1 MAGARAV
8 FQIGRNSCIPL
19 AGVRMLGSKAWEPTA
34 AHKELVQRL
43 KDPTLLKSQSF
54 IGGSWVDASDE
65 ERIDVH
71 DPATGETLAS
81 VSHCKGSETRAAI
94 AEASSVFKS
103 WAAKTGK
110 ERSQILRKWF
120 ELVRDNQED
129 ITTLMTLECGKPLAQ
144 SKGEF
149 ESGISTMEWCAE
161 EAKRVD
167 GDVICTPAASK
178 RFLVVRQPVGVVG
191 AITPWNFPFSMI
203 TRKVSPALAAGCT
216 VVLKPSE
223 LTPLTALALAELA
236 DRAGMPRGV
245 LNIVVGDAKS
255 IGDELVKSDDVR
267 KIAFT
272 GSTRVGKLLMA
283 GSAATMKKVS
293 MELGGNA
300 PFIVFQDADLAQA
313 AAAVTTSSY
322 RNAGQT
328 CICTNR
334 VFVHESVHDDFVKE
348 LVEAVQKLRVGAGMD
363 AATTHGP
370 LIQHSAVETVEAK
383 VQDAISKGATV
394 AVGGKRPEY
403 DASHPLSKGSF
414 YEPTV
419 LTGGDH
425 RHALLPRGDV
435 WPRNPGVQ
443 VLYRRGGHPDGK
455 HHRVRPGCLLLHQGP
470 GQGMEDGR
478 GPGVWDGG
486 CERGGHHLGCCPLR
500 RGQALR
506 PGQGGVQ
513 VCTGR
518 LPGHE
523 DRVHGPGVLRGGAR

>member
-1 MAGARAV
+1 
-8 FQIGRNSCIPL
+8 
-19 AGVRMLGSKAWEPTA
+19 
-34 AHKELVQRL
+34 
-43 KDPTLLKSQSF
+43 
-54 IGGSWVDASDE
+54 
-65 ERIDVH
+65 
-71 DPATGETLAS
+71 
-81 VSHCKGSETRAAI
+81 
-94 AEASSVFKS
+94 
-103 WAAKTGK
+103 
-110 ERSQILRKWF
+110 
-120 ELVRDNQED
+120 
-129 ITTLMTLECGKPLAQ
+129 
-144 SKGEF
+144 
-149 ESGISTMEWCAE
+149 
-161 EAKRVD
+161 
-167 GDVICTPAASK
+167 
-178 RFLVVRQPVGVVG
+178 
-191 AITPWNFPFSMI
+191 
-203 TRKVSPALAAGCT
+203 
-216 VVLKPSE
+216 
-223 LTPLTALALAELA
+223 
-236 DRAGMPRGV
+236 MPRGV

-419 LTGGDH
+419 LTGATIDMRCFREEMFGPVTPVFKFSTDEEAIQMANTTEYGLAAYFYTKDLA
-425 RHALLPRGDV
+425 RAWKTAEALEFGMVGVNEVAITSDV
-435 WPRNPGVQ
+435 APFGGV
-443 VLYRRGGHPDGK
+443 K
-455 HHRVRPGCLLLHQGP
+455 HS
-470 GQGMEDGR
+470 GQGREESKYALDGFLDMKTVCM
-478 GPGVWDGG
+478 G
-486 CERGGHHLGCCPLR
+486 LGY
-500 RGQALR
+500 
-506 PGQGGVQ
+506 
-513 VCTGR
+513 
-518 LPGHE
+518 
-523 DRVHGPGVLRGGAR
+523 